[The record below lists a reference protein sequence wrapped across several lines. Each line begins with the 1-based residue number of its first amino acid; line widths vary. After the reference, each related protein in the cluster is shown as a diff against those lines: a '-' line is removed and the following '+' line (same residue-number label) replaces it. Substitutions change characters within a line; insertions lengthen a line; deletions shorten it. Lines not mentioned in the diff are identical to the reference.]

1 MGPKVGT
8 HFTPFITSVSYKNNH
23 EYVTL
28 VTGSQVELGGV

>member
-8 HFTPFITSVSYKNNH
+8 NFTPFIISVSEKNNH

-28 VTGSQVELGGV
+28 VTGSQVELGRV